1 MALNSIQENASRLG
15 MRIQESL
22 SEHTRDLAL
31 VGRSAN
37 ASYFDS
43 AEDKIKQISTQ
54 LTSNSDRDKLDAMK
68 RLIALVSKGRNVSEF
83 FAQVVLNVASP
94 NLEIRKLVYIYL
106 IRHAASEPDLTL
118 LSINT
123 FQKDLADPNP
133 LIRAMALRVLSAIG
147 VPMTGNVVA
156 MGIKKCATDS
166 SPYVRKAAALAIP
179 KCYALDTSLHGTLL
193 STLNL
198 LLKNHS
204 SLSVGAVAR
213 AFSIICPH
221 KLELLH
227 PHYRKLCRVLV
238 DADEWGQV
246 ELLDLLGRYARTML
260 SRPVEGLKE
269 LVGKSAES
277 KDDVE
282 KFLEDAPTASFE
294 ALDPDLLLLLK
305 SSENLIHS
313 RNPAVVL
320 SVARIHWYLAP
331 SSYRSKIVSP
341 LLRLL
346 HISPEIERVVVEN
359 LGVIAQEQP
368 SLLKP
373 YLTRFF
379 VRASDSSPTKIS
391 KLRIL
396 LALADA
402 SNVGLIINECKD
414 YVYDEDE
421 RFGRAAADAIGR
433 CTRIV
438 PDASGQC
445 VAALLSLSDS
455 GDDTAATASVL
466 SLRTLL
472 QTQSDN
478 AIAEVVQT
486 LARRV
491 EDIKHPE
498 ARACVVWLVGQY
510 AGLVVGAAS
519 RSPFAMEGIAEW
531 APDVLRI
538 MAKRFTAE
546 PDVSKLA
553 TLTLAVKL
561 ITLNPHAPIL
571 QKLASY
577 VLALARWDTSYDVR
591 DRARWMSGLV
601 RGFLKMEESQEEDG
615 DENRME
621 SESGVVLRPEQV
633 RIVLFEGKAGIADLP
648 LWKEQ
653 GLIHLHISVVL
664 PAQWMRRIDST
675 RVLGSLSLVTGVRDF
690 TGTGTGRPFPDWCE
704 EPTDGE
710 LRDTEDD
717 SKPAPSHVPT
727 FLSSRN
733 IGSHGV
739 PTPRSGAHT
748 PVVLT
753 PTSNTGP
760 STAKGLPGQDLDA
773 FYAATRSSD
782 ESESEEESEE
792 EESEEEGSEEEGSEE
807 GEEEGEDDE
816 ESDKDK
822 NQETEKLSGHED
834 DLPPTEES
842 PVALPIATGPAGGAG
857 EDAVWGSSPR

>member
-1 MALNSIQENASRLG
+1 MAVEARGNIPHFSSSMALSSIQENASRLG

-68 RLIALVSKGRNVSEF
+68 RLILVSKGRNVSEF

-156 MGIKKCATDS
+156 MGIKKCATDP

-179 KCYALDTSLHGTLL
+179 KCYALDASLHGTLL

-198 LLKNHS
+198 LLKNHT

-227 PHYRKLCRVLV
+227 PHYRKLCKVLV

-260 SRPVEGLKE
+260 SRPVEGLRG
-269 LVGKSAES
+269 LAGKSSES
-277 KDDVE
+277 KNDVE
-282 KFLEDAPTASFE
+282 KFLEDTPGTSFE

-305 SSENLIHS
+305 CSENLLHS

-320 SVARIHWYLAP
+320 SVTRIHWYLAP
-331 SSYRSKIVSP
+331 SSYRSKILSP

-346 HISPEIERVVVEN
+346 HLSTEIERVVVEN

-379 VRASDSSPTKIS
+379 VRASDSPPAKIS

-396 LALADA
+396 LALVDA
-402 SNVGLIINECKD
+402 SNVGSIINECKD
-414 YVYDEDE
+414 YAYDEDE

-433 CTRIV
+433 CARAV

-445 VAALLSLSDS
+445 VATQVGELDAWLV
-455 GDDTAATASVL
+455 DTAATASVL
-466 SLRTLL
+466 SLRALL
-472 QTQSDN
+472 QTQSN
-478 AIAEVVQT
+478 TSIIEIVQT
-486 LARRV
+486 LARQV

-510 AGLVVGAAS
+510 AGLVNETAS
-519 RSPFAMEGIAEW
+519 RSPFAIEGIAEW

-538 MAKRFTAE
+538 MARRFTTELDA
-546 PDVSKLA
+546 PKLA
-553 TLTLAVKL
+553 TLTLAAKL

-571 QKLASY
+571 QKLVSY

-591 DRARWMSGLV
+591 DRARWIGGLI
-601 RGFLKMEESQEEDG
+601 RGFLKLEENQGEEGEEDG
-615 DENRME
+615 AEG
-621 SESGVVLRPEQV
+621 ESGVVLRPEQV
-633 RIVLFEGKAGIADLP
+633 RVVLFEGKAGVVDLP

-653 GLIHLHISVVL
+653 GRIHLYI
-664 PAQWMRRIDST
+664 
-675 RVLGSLSLVTGVRDF
+675 LSLYLLND
-690 TGTGTGRPFPDWCE
+690 E
-704 EPTDGE
+704 DG
-710 LRDTEDD
+710 
-717 SKPAPSHVPT
+717 
-727 FLSSRN
+727 
-733 IGSHGV
+733 
-739 PTPRSGAHT
+739 
-748 PVVLT
+748 
-753 PTSNTGP
+753 
-760 STAKGLPGQDLDA
+760 
-773 FYAATRSSD
+773 
-782 ESESEEESEE
+782 
-792 EESEEEGSEEEGSEE
+792 
-807 GEEEGEDDE
+807 
-816 ESDKDK
+816 
-822 NQETEKLSGHED
+822 
-834 DLPPTEES
+834 
-842 PVALPIATGPAGGAG
+842 
-857 EDAVWGSSPR
+857 

>member
-123 FQKDLADPNP
+123 FQKDLADPSP

-156 MGIKKCATDS
+156 MGIKKCATDP

-204 SLSVGAVAR
+204 PLSVGAVAR
-213 AFSIICPH
+213 AFSILCPH

-227 PHYRKLCRVLV
+227 PHYRRLCKVLV

-246 ELLDLLGRYARTML
+246 ELLDLLGRYAKTML

-269 LVGKSAES
+269 LVGKNTES
-277 KDDVE
+277 NNDVE
-282 KFLEDAPTASFE
+282 KFLGDAPGASFE

-305 SSENLIHS
+305 CSENLLHS

-331 SSYRSKIVSP
+331 SSYRPKIVAP

-346 HISPEIERVVVEN
+346 HISPEVERVVVEN
-359 LGVIAQEQP
+359 LGIIAQEQP

-373 YLTRFF
+373 YITRFF
-379 VRASDSSPTKIS
+379 VRSSDSSPTKIT

-396 LALADA
+396 LALVDA
-402 SNVGLIINECKD
+402 NNVGLILNECKD
-414 YVYDEDE
+414 YVYDDDE

-433 CTRIV
+433 CSRVIS
-438 PDASGQC
+438 DASGQC
-445 VAALLSLSDS
+445 VATLLSLADS
-455 GDDTAATASVL
+455 GDDTATAASVL

-478 AIAEVVQT
+478 TIVEVVQT

-498 ARACVVWLVGQY
+498 ARSCAVWLIGQY
-510 AGLVVGAAS
+510 AGNLTGTMS
-519 RSPFAMEGIAEW
+519 RSPFAIEGIAEW

-538 MAKRFTAE
+538 MAKRFSTESDE
-546 PDVSKLA
+546 PKLA
-553 TLTLAVKL
+553 TLTLAAKL
-561 ITLNPHAPIL
+561 ITLNPHSTIL

-577 VLALARWDTSYDVR
+577 VLALAKWDTSYDVR
-591 DRARWMSGLV
+591 DRARWISGLV
-601 RGFLKMEESQEEDG
+601 RGFLKVDETQEGQEDEEKTEG
-615 DENRME
+615 
-621 SESGVVLRPEQV
+621 ESGVVLRPEQV
-633 RIVLFEGKAGIADLP
+633 RVVLFEGKAGVADLP
-648 LWKEQ
+648 LWKEK
-653 GLIHLHISVVL
+653 
-664 PAQWMRRIDST
+664 DST
-675 RVLGSLSLVTGVRDF
+675 RVLGSLSLITGVRNF
-690 TGTGTGRPFPDWCE
+690 SGTGTGRPLPDWCE

-710 LRDTEDD
+710 LRDTEYDN
-717 SKPAPSHVPT
+717 KPAPPPVPT
-727 FLSSRN
+727 FLSSQN

-739 PTPRSGAHT
+739 PTPRSGART
-748 PVVLT
+748 PIVLT
-753 PTSNTGP
+753 PTNHAGP
-760 STAKGLPGQDLDA
+760 STTKGIPGPDLDA
-773 FYAATRSSD
+773 FYAAAGSSED
-782 ESESEEESEE
+782 GEGEEVRKRVKRRVKRRTEE
-792 EESEEEGSEEEGSEE
+792 EEGRRE
-807 GEEEGEDDE
+807 
-816 ESDKDK
+816 
-822 NQETEKLSGHED
+822 
-834 DLPPTEES
+834 
-842 PVALPIATGPAGGAG
+842 
-857 EDAVWGSSPR
+857 R

>member
-15 MRIQESL
+15 MRIQETL

-43 AEDKIKQISTQ
+43 AEDKIKQISAQ
-54 LTSNSDRDKLDAMK
+54 LASNSDRDKLDAMK

-83 FAQVVLNVASP
+83 FAQVVVNVASP

-123 FQKDLADPNP
+123 FQKDLADPSP

-156 MGIKKCATDS
+156 TGIKKCATDP

-179 KCYALDTSLHGTLL
+179 KCYALDISLHGTLL

-198 LLKNHS
+198 LLRNHS
-204 SLSVGAVAR
+204 PLSVGAVAR
-213 AFSIICPH
+213 AFSILCPH

-227 PHYRKLCRVLV
+227 PHYRRLCKVLV

-269 LVGKSAES
+269 LVGKNAES
-277 KDDVE
+277 TDDVE
-282 KFLEDAPTASFE
+282 KFLDDAPPISFE

-305 SSENLIHS
+305 SSENLLHS

-320 SVARIHWYLAP
+320 SVARIYWYIAP
-331 SSYRSKIVSP
+331 SSYRPKIVAP

-346 HISPEIERVVVEN
+346 HVSPEVERVVVEN
-359 LGVIAQEQP
+359 LGIIAQEQP
-368 SLLKP
+368 
-373 YLTRFF
+373 
-379 VRASDSSPTKIS
+379 
-391 KLRIL
+391 
-396 LALADA
+396 
-402 SNVGLIINECKD
+402 D
-414 YVYDEDE
+414 YVYNEDE

-433 CTRIV
+433 CARAV
-438 PDASGQC
+438 SDASGQC

-455 GDDTAATASVL
+455 GDDTATTASVL
-466 SLRTLL
+466 SFRTLL
-472 QTQSDN
+472 QTQPDST
-478 AIAEVVQT
+478 IVEVVQA

-498 ARACVVWLVGQY
+498 ARACVVWLTGQY
-510 AGLVVGAAS
+510 AGNLAGTAS
-519 RSPFAMEGIAEW
+519 RSPFAIEGIAEW

-538 MAKRFTAE
+538 MAKRFTTESDE
-546 PDVSKLA
+546 PKLA
-553 TLTLAVKL
+553 TLTLAAKL
-561 ITLNPHAPIL
+561 VTLNPHSAVL
-571 QKLASY
+571 QKLGSY

-591 DRARWMSGLV
+591 DRARWIGGLV
-601 RGFLKMEESQEEDG
+601 RGFLKVDENQEGEG
-615 DENRME
+615 DEDRTE
-621 SESGVVLRPEQV
+621 AESGVVLRPEQV
-633 RIVLFEGKAGIADLP
+633 RVVLFEGKAGVADLP

-653 GLIHLHISVVL
+653 
-664 PAQWMRRIDST
+664 DNT

-690 TGTGTGRPFPDWCE
+690 TGTGTGRPLPDWCE

-717 SKPAPSHVPT
+717 NKPAAPSAST
-727 FLSSRN
+727 FLSSQN

-739 PTPRSGAHT
+739 PTPRSGART

-753 PTSNTGP
+753 PTNNAGP
-760 STAKGLPGQDLDA
+760 STAKGLPGPDLDA
-773 FYAATRSSD
+773 FYAAAGSGED
-782 ESESEEESEE
+782 SESEEESEE
-792 EESEEEGSEEEGSEE
+792 EESEEEE
-807 GEEEGEDDE
+807 GEEEEEEEEEED
-816 ESDKDK
+816 S
-822 NQETEKLSGHED
+822 ED
-834 DLPPTEES
+834 VSLF
-842 PVALPIATGPAGGAG
+842 IYYI
-857 EDAVWGSSPR
+857 

>member
-1 MALNSIQENASRLG
+1 MALSSIQENASRLG

-156 MGIKKCATDS
+156 MGIKKCATDP

-179 KCYALDTSLHGTLL
+179 KCYAWVLDASLHGTLL

-198 LLKNHS
+198 LLKNHT

-227 PHYRKLCRVLV
+227 PHYRKLCKVLV

-260 SRPVEGLKE
+260 SRPVEGLRG
-269 LVGKSAES
+269 LAGKSSES
-277 KDDVE
+277 KNDVE
-282 KFLEDAPTASFE
+282 KFLEDTPGTSFE

-305 SSENLIHS
+305 CSENLLHS

-320 SVARIHWYLAP
+320 SVTRIHWYLAP
-331 SSYRSKIVSP
+331 SSYRSKILSP

-346 HISPEIERVVVEN
+346 HLSTEIERVVVEN

-379 VRASDSSPTKIS
+379 VRASDSPPAKIS

-396 LALADA
+396 LALVDA
-402 SNVGLIINECKD
+402 SNVGSIINECKD
-414 YVYDEDE
+414 YAYDEDE

-433 CTRIV
+433 CARAV

-466 SLRTLL
+466 SLRALL
-472 QTQSDN
+472 QTQSN
-478 AIAEVVQT
+478 TSIIEIVQT
-486 LARRV
+486 LARQV

-510 AGLVVGAAS
+510 AGLVNETAS
-519 RSPFAMEGIAEW
+519 RSPFAIEGIAEW

-538 MAKRFTAE
+538 MARRFTTELDA
-546 PDVSKLA
+546 PKLA
-553 TLTLAVKL
+553 TLTLAAKL

-571 QKLASY
+571 QKLVSY

-591 DRARWMSGLV
+591 DRARWIGGLI
-601 RGFLKMEESQEEDG
+601 RGFLKLEENQGKREKKMGPKANPGCRGSTPLEGTRSDT
-615 DENRME
+615 
-621 SESGVVLRPEQV
+621 SLHP
-633 RIVLFEGKAGIADLP
+633 IVIL
-648 LWKEQ
+648 
-653 GLIHLHISVVL
+653 
-664 PAQWMRRIDST
+664 AQRRGWIDST
-675 RVLGSLSLVTGVRDF
+675 RVLGSLSLVTGMRDF

-717 SKPAPSHVPT
+717 NKPAPPPAPT

-739 PTPRSGAHT
+739 PTPRSGGAPRCTH
-748 PVVLT
+748 
-753 PTSNTGP
+753 PTNNSGP
-760 STAKGLPGQDLDA
+760 MARRAKVK
-773 FYAATRSSD
+773 RRVKRRVKRK
-782 ESESEEESEE
+782 SEEG
-792 EESEEEGSEEEGSEE
+792 SEEEGSEEEGSEE
-807 GEEEGEDDE
+807 EGGEDNEDEDAEDGDEDEEEEEGE
-816 ESDKDK
+816 SDQDK
-822 NQETEKLSGHED
+822 SKGHENRVSRRR
-834 DLPPTEES
+834 S
-842 PVALPIATGPAGGAG
+842 PAKGRNCSRFFACH
-857 EDAVWGSSPR
+857 